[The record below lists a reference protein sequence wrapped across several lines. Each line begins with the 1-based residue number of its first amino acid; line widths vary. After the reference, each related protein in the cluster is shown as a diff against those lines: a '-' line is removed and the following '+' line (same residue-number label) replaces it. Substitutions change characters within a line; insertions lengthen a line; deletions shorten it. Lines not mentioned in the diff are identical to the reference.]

1 MCRYYRTPYEK
12 LGQQEQI
19 ETAAE
24 GYLVAQ
30 CLQWEQNYKASVNAL
45 RHCEILTMENPA
57 SYAVEE
63 LTRRSEIVMYTFNR
77 YEAAREALQGYQR
90 WVTEKE

>member
-19 ETAAE
+19 ETTAE
-24 GYLVAQ
+24 CYLVAQ
-30 CLQWEQNYKASVNAL
+30 CLQWEHNYKASVDAL

-63 LTRRSEIVMYTFNR
+63 LTRRSEIVRYTFNR

>member
-1 MCRYYRTPYEK
+1 MCRYYCTPSEK
-12 LGQQEQI
+12 PDQHDQI

-24 GYLVAQ
+24 CYLVAQ
-30 CLQWEQNYKASVNAL
+30 CLQWEQNYKSSVNAL
-45 RHCEILTMENPA
+45 RHCEILKIENPT

-63 LTRRSEIVMYTFNR
+63 LIRRSEIVRYTFNR

>member
-1 MCRYYRTPYEK
+1 MCRYYRTPSEK

-19 ETAAE
+19 ETVAE

-30 CLQWEQNYKASVNAL
+30 CVQWEQNYKASVDAL

-63 LTRRSEIVMYTFNR
+63 LTRRSEIVRYTFNR
-77 YEAAREALQGYQR
+77 YEAAREALKGYQH